1 MLKLNERDQTI
12 ALAGV
17 FQAAELVNQVATQG
31 AWSGYAAEQSIQSLF
46 KVSVDAVEDIFDGP
60 FGVKLGLITLTSML
74 CGDAEEMYSLR
85 YSASLLRLERRFS
98 RKSGMQADI
107 GKELDRISHLDG
119 HLDDPSQLDRQVEA
133 VAELYQDTISK
144 IEPRVIVQGKPDH
157 LQRERNLHWIRAL
170 LFAGLRSAVL
180 WRQVGGSR
188 WSLLFGRKKLLLAA
202 RELLHA

>member
-1 MLKLNERDQTI
+1 MLELKQRDQTI

-17 FQAAELVNQVATQG
+17 FQAAELVNQAATQG

-46 KVSVDAVEDIFDGP
+46 KVSVDTVEDIFDGP
-60 FGVKLGLITLTSML
+60 FGVKLGLLTLTSML
-74 CGDAEEMYSLR
+74 GGDADQMNSLR

-98 RKSGMQADI
+98 RKSGMQEHI
-107 GKELDRISHLDG
+107 GKELEKISRLQGRH
-119 HLDDPSQLDRQVEA
+119 DDPSQLDQQVEA
-133 VAELYQDTISK
+133 VADLYQDTIST
-144 IEPRVIVQGKPDH
+144 IEPRVIVQGNPDH

-180 WRQVGGSR
+180 WRQLGGSR
-188 WSLLFGRKKLLLAA
+188 WSLLFGRRKLLLAA

>member
-1 MLKLNERDQTI
+1 MIKLSERDQTI

-17 FQAAELVNQVATQG
+17 FQAAELVNQAATQG

-46 KVSVDAVEDIFDGP
+46 KVSVDSVEDIFDGP

-74 CGDAEEMYSLR
+74 GGEAEELHSLR
-85 YSASLLRLERRFS
+85 ISASLLRLERRFR
-98 RKSGMQADI
+98 RKSGMQQDI
-107 GKELDRISHLDG
+107 GKELERIAHIEG
-119 HLDDPSQLDRQVEA
+119 HPDDPNQLDRQVEA
-133 VAELYQDTISK
+133 VAELYQDTISN
-144 IEPRVIVQGKPDH
+144 IEPRVIVQGKPEH

-180 WRQVGGSR
+180 WNQVGGSR
-188 WSLLFGRKKLLLAA
+188 WSLLFGRQKLLHAA

>member
-74 CGDAEEMYSLR
+74 GGDAEEMYSLR

-98 RKSGMQADI
+98 RKSGMQAHI
-107 GKELDRISHLDG
+107 GKELERISQLEG

>member
-1 MLKLNERDQTI
+1 MLKLKERDQTI

-17 FQAAELVNQVATQG
+17 FQAAELVNQAATQG

-74 CGDAEEMYSLR
+74 GGDAEQIQSLR
-85 YSASLLRLERRFS
+85 YSASLLRLERQFH
-98 RKSGMQADI
+98 RKSGMQSHI
-107 GKELDRISHLDG
+107 GDELEKIRAMEG
-119 HLDDPSQLDRQVEA
+119 HPDDPSQLDQVVSA
-133 VAELYQDTISK
+133 VANLYQDTIST
-144 IEPRVIVQGKPDH
+144 IEPRVVVQGKPDH

-188 WSLLFGRKKLLLAA
+188 WSLLFGRQKLLHAA

>member
-1 MLKLNERDQTI
+1 MIKLSERDQTI

-17 FQAAELVNQVATQG
+17 FQAAELVNQAATQG

-74 CGDAEEMYSLR
+74 GGEAEDLHSLR
-85 YSASLLRLERRFS
+85 YSASLLRLERRFR
-98 RKSGMQADI
+98 RKSGMQQDI
-107 GKELDRISHLDG
+107 GKELERIAQIEG
-119 HLDDPSQLDRQVEA
+119 HPDDPSQLDRQVEA
-133 VAELYQDTISK
+133 VAELYQDTISN

-180 WRQVGGSR
+180 WNQVGGSR
-188 WSLLFGRKKLLLAA
+188 WSLLFGRQKLLHAA